1 MRRLCEVLLL
11 CCAALSCAA
20 VQAQGAFP
28 SRTVRLMVGFPPGGA
43 TDLMARLIGAVLA
56 ERFGHGVII
65 DNRAGA
71 TGNIAA
77 ELVARAPADGHTL
90 LVVPAAFASNASLYA
105 KLPFDPQRDFL
116 PITRIAA
123 VHNVLIVHPSVPAR
137 SVAEL
142 VDLIQRTPAR
152 FNFASAGHGSASH
165 LAMELLRLRAKPFNV
180 LHVPHR
186 GMGPAVLDALAGE
199 VDAMFATLPAV
210 NLHLQT
216 GKLRVLALASPQRTR
231 LLPGVPTISESG
243 YRGFDATAW
252 NGVLVPAQTPRDLV
266 VRLNL
271 AFVEVIRQPE
281 IRRRLAGLGADVV
294 GDTPEAF
301 TAYLRTE
308 IDKWAKVVEASGAR
322 IE

>member
-1 MRRLCEVLLL
+1 MKRLYKLLLL

-20 VQAQGAFP
+20 VQAQGTFP
-28 SRTVRLMVGFPPGGA
+28 TRTMRLMVGFPPGGA
-43 TDLMARLIGAVLA
+43 TDLMARMIGTVLA
-56 ERFGHGVII
+56 ERFAHGVVI

-90 LVVPAAFASNASLYA
+90 LVVPAAFASNASLYL

-123 VHNVLIVHPSVPAR
+123 VHNVLMVHSSVPAR

-142 VDLIQRTPAR
+142 LDLIRRTPGR

-165 LAMELLRLRAKPFNV
+165 LAMELLRLRAGPLNV

-186 GMGPAVLDALAGE
+186 GMGPAVLDTLAGE
-199 VDAMFATLPAV
+199 VDAMFSTLPAA
-210 NLHLQT
+210 NLHLHT
-216 GKLRVLALASPQRTR
+216 GKLRALAVASPQRTR
-231 LLPGVPTISESG
+231 LLPGVPTVSESG
-243 YRGFDATAW
+243 FPGFDATAW
-252 NGVLVPAQTPRDLV
+252 NGVLAPAQTARDLV

-271 AFVEVIRQPE
+271 AIVEVIRRPE
-281 IRRRLAGLGADVV
+281 IRNRLESLGADVV

-301 TAYLRTE
+301 TDYLRTE
-308 IDKWAKVVEASGAR
+308 IDKWAKVVEASEAR